1 MRFTKYKV
9 ELVKEQSTN
18 YGGQDFKVNNPW
30 QMYKAMCDIF
40 HLDRQAEEVLYL
52 VCLDIKLKIIGIH
65 EVSRGT
71 IDASLVN
78 QREVFKRALLNNA
91 AKIYIVHNHPS
102 GVCEPSNAD
111 LMVTNRI
118 KNSANMLDI
127 PLVDHLIIGDGT
139 YYSFK
144 ENNKI

>member
-1 MRFTKYKV
+1 
-9 ELVKEQSTN
+9 
-18 YGGQDFKVNNPW
+18 
-30 QMYKAMCDIF
+30 MYKAMCDIF
-40 HLDRQAEEVLYL
+40 HLDRQAEEVFYL

-144 ENNKI
+144 ENDKI

>member
-1 MRFTKYKV
+1 MRFTKYKI

-18 YGGQDFKVNNPW
+18 YGGQDFKVNSPW

-40 HLDRQAEEVLYL
+40 HLDRQAEEVFYL

-111 LMVTNRI
+111 FMVTNKIR
-118 KNSANMLDI
+118 NSANMLDI

-144 ENNKI
+144 ENDKI

>member
-18 YGGQDFKVNNPW
+18 YGGQDFKVNSPW

-144 ENNKI
+144 ENDKI